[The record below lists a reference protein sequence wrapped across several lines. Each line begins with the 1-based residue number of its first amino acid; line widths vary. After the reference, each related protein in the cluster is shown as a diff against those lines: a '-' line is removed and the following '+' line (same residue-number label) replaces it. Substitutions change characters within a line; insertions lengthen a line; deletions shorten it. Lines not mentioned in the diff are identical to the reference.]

1 VESDD
6 AGGGDVTI
14 EKYRG
19 FCKKSLQLWGVYTMR
34 LIDLFE

>member
-19 FCKKSLQLWGVYTMR
+19 FCKKKPPTMGG
-34 LIDLFE
+34 LHHEIN